1 MGKSANS
8 LFIDGAFNYIK
19 NSADTITYTLCS
31 TQPTTRTEA
40 VTTYMLASTTLN
52 KASEITLANG
62 DTSGRKMTISAKSG
76 VSVTNTG
83 TGQHVAIC
91 DATNLLFVTTTT
103 SQAVS
108 AGGTCDI
115 GSWKDEIA
123 AVV

>member
-1 MGKSANS
+1 MAKFANNV
-8 LFIDGAFNYIK
+8 LLDAVWNYIK
-19 NSADTITYTLCS
+19 NSADTITYTVCS
-31 TQPTTRTEA
+31 AQPTTRTEA

-62 DTSGRKMTISAKSG
+62 DTSGRKATISAKTG
-76 VSVTNTG
+76 VAVTNTG
-83 TGQHVAIC
+83 TATHVAIC

-108 AGGTCDI
+108 AGGTVDI

-123 AVV
+123 SPS

>member
-1 MGKSANS
+1 MAKSAHDD
-8 LFIDGAFNYIK
+8 FIDGAFNMVK
-19 NSADTITYTLCS
+19 ASADTITYTLCS

-52 KASEITLANG
+52 KTTEVTLANG
-62 DTSGRKMTISAKSG
+62 DTSGRKMTISAKSA
-76 VSVTNTG
+76 VSVTNSG

-91 DATNLLFVTTTT
+91 DATRLLFVSTTA

-108 AGGTCDI
+108 SGGTCDI

-123 AVV
+123 DPA

>member
-1 MGKSANS
+1 MAKYANPD
-8 LFIDGAFNYIK
+8 FIDGAFNTIK

-52 KASEITLANG
+52 KSTEVTLANG
-62 DTSGRKMTISAKSG
+62 DTSGRKMTISAKTG
-76 VSVTNTG
+76 VSVTNSG
-83 TGQHVAIC
+83 TGQHVAVC
-91 DATNLLFVTTTT
+91 DATRLLLVTTTA

-108 AGGTCDI
+108 AGGTVDI

-123 AVV
+123 APA

>member
-1 MGKSANS
+1 MAKYAHAN
-8 LFIDGAFNYIK
+8 FIDGAFNVIK
-19 NSADTITYTLCS
+19 NSGDTITYTLCS

-52 KASEITLANG
+52 KTTEITLANG

-76 VSVTNTG
+76 VSVTNSG

-91 DATNLLFVTTTT
+91 DATNLLFVTTTS

-108 AGGTCDI
+108 AGGTVDI

-123 AVV
+123 DPA